1 MLNDKPRKVDYVE
14 KVKLRV
20 GDLRPGMYVC
30 ELDRPWLETPFLL
43 QGIEIKTD
51 ADIETIRRYCNYV
64 YIDLERTKLVRIDV
78 GAVPVASYTNDA
90 RLVTLERE
98 IEHASTARENTSNL
112 VKSFIQEIQFGNS
125 VDIQLAKAAVSECVA
140 SVMRN
145 SDAMMFMTQ
154 LRSKN
159 EYVSEHAFNVCIYA
173 IVMGRL
179 LGLRTWELENL
190 GTCALLHD
198 MGTVR
203 VPDAILN
210 KPGKL
215 SSEEFEVIRMHPGWG
230 KDILMSGRNLFSG
243 TVDVAYAHHEA
254 IDGSGYP
261 RGLKGEQMNQN
272 SKIVAVADRYD
283 AIISARPYRKPR
295 DHLGA
300 IGVLNKMASAG
311 QLDNEL
317 TTSFVSYLGIYP
329 PGTVVELSTG
339 EVAIVLETNPRNRLK
354 PQILVIRDGY
364 NQPAE
369 RYVDMSEVKTTE
381 TDRIYRITKVSQPE
395 ELGVDLAQ
403 YKDAILRAM
412 G

>member
-1 MLNDKPRKVDYVE
+1 MYNDKPRRFDYVE

-51 ADIETIRRYCNYV
+51 TDIEMISRYCDYV
-64 YIDLERTKLVRIDV
+64 YIDLERTKLVRVDLD
-78 GAVPVASYTNDA
+78 AVPVGSYNNER

-98 IEHASTARENTSNL
+98 IEQASSARESTSNL

-140 SVMRN
+140 TVMRN
-145 SDAMMFMTQ
+145 ADAVMFMTQ
-154 LRSKN
+154 LRSKD
-159 EYVSEHAFNVCIYA
+159 EYASEHAFNVCIYA

-179 LGLRTWELENL
+179 LGMRTWELENL

-215 SSEEFEVIRMHPGWG
+215 SSEEFEIVRMHPGWG
-230 KDILMSGRNLFSG
+230 KDILMSGRNLFTG

-254 IDGSGYP
+254 INGSGYP
-261 RGLKGEQMNQN
+261 RGLNGTQINQN
-272 SKIVAVADRYD
+272 SKIVAIADRYD
-283 AIISARPYRKPR
+283 AIISARPYRRAR

-300 IGVLNKMASAG
+300 IGVLNKMATAA
-311 QLDNEL
+311 QLDMEL

-339 EVAIVLETNPRNRLK
+339 EVAIVLETNPANRLK
-354 PQILVIRDGY
+354 PQILVIRDGSG
-364 NQPAE
+364 QPQE
-369 RYVDMSEVKTTE
+369 RYVDMSEAKLATSNQ
-381 TDRIYRITKVSQPE
+381 IYRITKVSQPDE
-395 ELGVDLAQ
+395 IGVNLGQ